1 VFVGVGAMMLLLVAM
16 TTQVMAQEIP
26 NFTAMVDHYGPAVVN
41 ITVTEKPNAKLSM
54 RPDFPPGDQ
63 FPEFFKHFFDQFPDQ
78 PRQHDL
84 QSLGSGFI
92 VSSDGYILTN
102 AHVVDNSKEVTVR
115 LSDRQELPAKVIG
128 VDERTDIA
136 LLKVDAHNLPTVKIG
151 DSNKLKVGE
160 WVLAIGAPFGFDS
173 TATQGIVSA
182 LSRSLPNGTYV
193 PFIQTDVSVNPGNS
207 GGPLFDS
214 DGNVV
219 GVNSQIYSRSGGYM
233 GLSFAIPINT
243 AMAVADQ
250 LKSEGHVTHGWL
262 GVTIQDMNQMLAESF
277 GLGKPEGALV
287 SNVSAGSPAARGGI
301 KTGDVI
307 LSYDDKTIERSS
319 DLPPLVGA
327 TPVGSTAKIKILRD
341 GKTLTLNLKVGEL
354 QESDQQ
360 RLSQAAPEYQNENR
374 LGLTAESL
382 SAEQRKALGT
392 GGRGVVVGELDP
404 EGPAAKAGLQT
415 DDVILSFNHKD
426 VKNVAQ
432 LNKLAEETPAGKPVV
447 VLIMRQQTTRFL
459 PLVIP
464 ESVG

>member
-1 VFVGVGAMMLLLVAM
+1 MMLLVVAM
-16 TTQVMAQEIP
+16 TTQVMAQEAP

-41 ITVTEKPNAKLSM
+41 ITVTEKPNTKLSM
-54 RPDFPPGDQ
+54 RPDFPRDDQ
-63 FPEFFKHFFDQFPDQ
+63 FPEFFKRFFDQLPDR
-78 PRQHDL
+78 PRQPDL
-84 QSLGSGFI
+84 ASMGSGFI

-102 AHVVDNSKEVTVR
+102 AHVVDNSKEVTVK
-115 LSDRQELPAKVIG
+115 LSDRRELAAKVIG
-128 VDERTDIA
+128 VDERTDVA

-151 DSNKLKVGE
+151 DSDNLKVGE
-160 WVLAIGAPFGFDS
+160 WVLAIGAPFGFDN

-182 LSRSLPNGTYV
+182 LARSLPNGTYV
-193 PFIQTDVSVNPGNS
+193 PFIQTDVAVNPGNS

-214 DGNVV
+214 EGNVV

-243 AMAVADQ
+243 AMAVVDQ
-250 LKSEGHVTHGWL
+250 LKSQGHVIHGWL

-277 GLGKPEGALV
+277 GLDKPEGALV
-287 SNVSAGSPAARGGI
+287 SNVSARSPAARGGI

-327 TPVGSTAKIKILRD
+327 TPAGSTAKIKILRD
-341 GKTLTLNLKVGEL
+341 GKILTLNLKVGEL

-360 RLSQAAPEYQNENR
+360 RLSQAAPDNQSENR
-374 LGLTAESL
+374 LGLAAESL

-392 GGRGVVVGELDP
+392 GERGVVVGELNP

-426 VKNVAQ
+426 VKNAAQ

-459 PLVIP
+459 PLIIP
-464 ESVG
+464 ESVS